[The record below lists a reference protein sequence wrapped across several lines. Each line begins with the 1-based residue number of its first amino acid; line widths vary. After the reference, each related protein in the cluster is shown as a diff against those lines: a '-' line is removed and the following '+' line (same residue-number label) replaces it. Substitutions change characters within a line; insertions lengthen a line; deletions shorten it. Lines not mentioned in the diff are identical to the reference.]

1 MLSTRPDRR
10 SVRIQSA
17 DQSPVTVRRSTAIRN
32 WNEARKENFADA
44 DGQTKTARG
53 GFALNYRSFLSSALM
68 SAVTAQNG
76 DTVSVHY
83 VGKFPGGKVFDT
95 SMKAEAINAGL
106 FSPARD
112 YKPLQVTLGQHQVI
126 SGFEEAL
133 TGMKINETKDVTL
146 PPEKAYGRTGRHPM
160 AGKTLQFR
168 LLVTN
173 IKRP

>member
-1 MLSTRPDRR
+1 MSEI
-10 SVRIQSA
+10 SAQS
-17 DQSPVTVRRSTAIRN
+17 
-32 WNEARKENFADA
+32 
-44 DGQTKTARG
+44 
-53 GFALNYRSFLSSALM
+53 
-68 SAVTAQNG
+68 G
-76 DTVSVHY
+76 DLVSVHY

-95 SMKAEAINAGL
+95 SMKAEALKSGL

-112 YKPLQVTLGQHQVI
+112 YKPLQVQLGAHQVI

-133 TGMKINETKDVTL
+133 IGMKVNETKDVVL
-146 PPEKAYGRTGRHPM
+146 PPEKAYGRAGRHPM